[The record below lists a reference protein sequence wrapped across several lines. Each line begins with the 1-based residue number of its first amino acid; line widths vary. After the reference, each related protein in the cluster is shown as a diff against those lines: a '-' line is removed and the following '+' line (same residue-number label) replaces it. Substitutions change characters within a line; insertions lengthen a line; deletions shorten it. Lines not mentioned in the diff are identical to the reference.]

1 MERLRFKQMPIG
13 VKVAVAIAFFT
24 AWVSFEEFVINRTG
38 LWHYMP
44 LYKTAAGC
52 VWDLAVAGII
62 CYGIWRAERS
72 AEA

>member
-1 MERLRFKQMPIG
+1 MDRLRFKDMPIG
-13 VKVAVAIAFFT
+13 VKVAVAVAFFT

-52 VWDLAVAGII
+52 IWDVAVATII
-62 CYGIWRAERS
+62 GYGIWRAERTP
-72 AEA
+72 